1 MRRGFVPGS
10 SSTCRVA
17 DPGPGLLLV
26 LSDTDA
32 RHVRSVLRGRP
43 GDPCEVV
50 LTPTAEAGSTLLLSP
65 PPGLLAA
72 AHLAEVGRE
81 VVVEL
86 DEVPRSTPT
95 DRVRVVLCQA
105 LPQPSHVDQIVEK
118 GTEVGVAVFVLFP
131 ADGSP
136 RTGPDRLSERL
147 PRWERIA
154 REAAKQSK
162 QSVLP
167 SVVVAAS
174 LDDALA
180 RVGDAQLGSLVFEP
194 TGVLGVAAVLS
205 AALPGAVAPGV
216 LALWVGPEGGWSEGE
231 LARFGTLDGR
241 PTCDPRAAHPPCR
254 DRGTGGG
261 GAGALRRR
269 GLVDREFPSRRS
281 RGTLAAMVPVADSE
295 GEQCRSCVSICGPH
309 AAGTRRTR

>member
-1 MRRGFVPGS
+1 MRRGFSPRFFVDLPL
-10 SSTCRVA
+10 A

-147 PRWERIA
+147 PRWERIS

-167 SVVVAAS
+167 SVLVAAS

-194 TGVLGVAAVLS
+194 TGVLGVAAALS
-205 AALPGAVAPGV
+205 AALPGAVAPPGV

-231 LARFGTLDGR
+231 LARFGTLDGVR
-241 PTCDPRAAHPPCR
+241 LVTLGRRILRAETAGPVVAALAHFV
-254 DRGTGGG
+254 
-261 GAGALRRR
+261 AG
-269 GLVDREFPSRRS
+269 DW
-281 RGTLAAMVPVADSE
+281 
-295 GEQCRSCVSICGPH
+295 
-309 AAGTRRTR
+309 